1 MNATEK
7 DAGKMPQ
14 QSTTT
19 TTPPGPPPDYVG
31 WFSGAAQ
38 RMLLQ
43 KADIKQYVAN
53 HGRTQDFDTE
63 MANWGQRFNSD
74 DGSLAEGSEMLFG
87 ICERFELLKF
97 VGKPPRGS
105 PAATRGPVRGARGD
119 ARDEPRL
126 AELQRALARE
136 FGRPK

>member
-1 MNATEK
+1 MNGTEK

-19 TTPPGPPPDYVG
+19 TTPPGPPPDYVA
-31 WFSGAAQ
+31 WFAGAAQ

-53 HGRTQDFDTE
+53 HGRAPDFDAE
-63 MANWGQRFNSD
+63 MANWGQRFNGA
-74 DGSLAEGSEMLFG
+74 DGSLADGSQVLFG

-97 VGKPPRGS
+97 VGSPRSGGLG
-105 PAATRGPVRGARGD
+105 PTRGAVRAVHGAAD
-119 ARDEPRL
+119 VARIGQLRSE
-126 AELQRALARE
+126 LARAY
-136 FGRPK
+136 GVAG